1 MIQINHLK
9 KEYGNI
15 VPIKDIDKIRMK
27 VGMVFQSFNLYKH
40 MTVLK
45 NVMFAPMKLL
55 KKSESEAKE
64 KAMELLEMV
73 VANFIFNITLHSR
86 M

>member
-1 MIQINHLK
+1 
-9 KEYGNI
+9 
-15 VPIKDIDKIRMK
+15 
-27 VGMVFQSFNLYKH
+27 